1 MTKQAHSVLRKLRK
15 AQITENGEI
24 FINFSDMTASTCHS
38 ENQPCVTV
46 DLSAYRDSLG
56 AILCYLTEQGY
67 LRKLYT
73 DYYSVRHPGFH
84 VAQTRWSAFCSFLVQ
99 SIVTPIIVTIL
110 TTLALRLL
118 G

>member
-1 MTKQAHSVLRKLRK
+1 MTKQAHSVLRKLRR

-38 ENQPCVTV
+38 GDEPCVTV
-46 DLSAYRDSLG
+46 DLSDYRDSLG
-56 AILCYLTEQGY
+56 AILGYLVEQGY
-67 LRKLYT
+67 IRKRYA
-73 DYYSVRHPGFH
+73 DYYSVRHSGFH
-84 VAQTRWSAFCSFLVQ
+84 VGQTRWAAFCSFLVQ
-99 SIVTPIIVTIL
+99 SIVTPIVVTIL